1 MVYSLK
7 ILYTPTGTHTFTH
20 DFLSLGRLS
29 LPECHSITY
38 SEFKA

>member
-1 MVYSLK
+1 MVYNLK